1 MPHVWQA
8 GTEQVVAGDS
18 RNPQGERRC
27 IMSDFITAFYTTAV
41 RPQHGDPG
49 GQRVGGARFA
59 QTRVGR
65 RSTPQQNP
73 ALQATGMCRPINFP
87 EPHESRANIALAKRM
102 CAACPVRQE
111 CLEWALA
118 MPTQSDRYGVYGG
131 LSAVERRR
139 LRRDRANGEAA

>member
-1 MPHVWQA
+1 
-8 GTEQVVAGDS
+8 
-18 RNPQGERRC
+18 
-27 IMSDFITAFYTTAV
+27 MSDFITAFHTTAV

-73 ALQATGMCRPINFP
+73 ALQATGMCRPINYTAIFEAMPKLPEWIADAPCSQADPELFFP
-87 EPHESRANIALAKRM
+87 DAHESRANIALAKRM

-111 CLEWALA
+111 CLEWAL
-118 MPTQSDRYGVYGG
+118 DRGEKFGIYGG
-131 LSAVERRR
+131 LTSTQRRKV
-139 LRRDRANGEAA
+139 LRQRAKEAAA